1 VRENNTV
8 TAHRTGALKFVKWQ
22 SHWRSY
28 DFRHI
33 LCFGNSVSTAVQKPH
48 IRNAEV
54 SEKGEVQYRREGKK
68 KDKKRTPNL
77 MFFIDFLIKYPS
89 RHFFCMCVF
98 KH

>member
-1 VRENNTV
+1 MRENNTV

-68 KDKKRTPNL
+68 KDKKKDTKPDVL
-77 MFFIDFLIKYPS
+77 YPFPHKVPFKTFFLYV
-89 RHFFCMCVF
+89 CV
-98 KH
+98 

>member
-1 VRENNTV
+1 MRENNTV

-22 SHWRSY
+22 SHWRSH

-54 SEKGEVQYRREGKK
+54 SEKGEVQYRREGEKKRQK
-68 KDKKRTPNL
+68 KDTKPDVLYPFPHKVPFKT
-77 MFFIDFLIKYPS
+77 FFLYV
-89 RHFFCMCVF
+89 CV
-98 KH
+98 